1 MLDPQVVVNL
11 LSEFSVGMNL
21 VRRGSWLGERFY
33 CGAGRL
39 SYLTSSV
46 SVLCSETNEFH
57 KRLSI

>member
-11 LSEFSVGMNL
+11 LSEFCVGMDL
-21 VRRGSWLGERFY
+21 VRRGNWLGERFE

-46 SVLCSETNEFH
+46 SVLCCETNESH
-57 KRLSI
+57 KHLSI